1 MKATEYAKSQVEGAL
16 DFLNT
21 CVQGMD
27 EAQYNWKPS
36 GTCNPVCKL
45 HAHALASVDFFITS
59 LLQGQKTSWPQIASK
74 AGFPTNIMEIWQS
87 DATISPSAMQDYAN
101 SLRESVIS
109 YINTLSDED
118 LDREIDTR
126 FFDTQTV
133 GWVLQHAGVHT
144 AGHTGEI
151 SAVKGMQGLKGLPF

>member
-1 MKATEYAKSQVEGAL
+1 MKASEYAKVQVEGAL

-45 HAHALASVDFFITS
+45 HAHALASVDFFVTT

-74 AGFPTNIMEIWQS
+74 VGLPTNATEIWQS
-87 DATISPSAMQDYAN
+87 EATISPSAMQEYAN

-109 YINTLSDED
+109 YINTLSEED
-118 LDREIDTR
+118 LSQEIDTR
-126 FFDTQTV
+126 FFGTQTA
-133 GWVLQHAGVHT
+133 GWVLQLVGSHT
-144 AGHTGEI
+144 AAHAGEI

>member
-1 MKATEYAKSQVEGAL
+1 MNASEYAKGQVEGAL

-27 EAQYNWKPS
+27 EAQYNWKPA
-36 GTCNPVCKL
+36 GTCNPICKL
-45 HAHALASVDFFITS
+45 HAHALSAVDFFITS
-59 LLQGQKTSWPQIASK
+59 TLQGQKTSWPQIASQV
-74 AGFPTNIMEIWQS
+74 GLPTNAREIWQS
-87 DATISPSAMQDYAN
+87 DATVSPSAMQEYAK

-118 LDREIDTR
+118 LNREIDTR
-126 FFDTQTV
+126 FAGTQTF
-133 GWVLQHAGVHT
+133 GWVLQLVGSHT
-144 AGHTGEI
+144 AAHAGEI